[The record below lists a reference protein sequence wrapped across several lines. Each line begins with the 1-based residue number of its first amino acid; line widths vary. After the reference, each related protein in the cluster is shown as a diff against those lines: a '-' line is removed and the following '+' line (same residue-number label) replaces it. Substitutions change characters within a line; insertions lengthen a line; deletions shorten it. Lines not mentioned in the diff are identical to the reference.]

1 MAAFGDDPE
10 LVATFRA
17 EVEQRLASLSRGLL
31 SLEGSPRQR
40 DVLTGLS
47 RDAHTV
53 KGSARML
60 GLDEVVSLAH
70 GAEDVL
76 AAMRDGRLV
85 FDRNNV
91 DLLLSVVDAI
101 GAALPGCDR
110 DISGT
115 TTVLLAAL
123 DGALTRRA
131 PARVGVAAGGS
142 GLPDAPATREVP
154 NGRAAPSPA
163 ASGPFAAAGPLTSSG
178 PFASPGSASPGS
190 ASFAPPSSPGRG
202 EAGVGEAGVGGGN
215 GATPAFPGSE
225 EVRVNGRRVRA
236 ILDAV
241 GEAELGGRRLVRC
254 AQESAALAASLA
266 AAVGLLRR
274 SGPALSPE
282 AAFATQR
289 LTAVSDQ
296 LLAAVAVTRE
306 LAEDHRDRLGLVR
319 GEAIGLAMV
328 PVRHLLSGFP
338 RLVRALA
345 RDSGKDVRVSL
356 AGEDVELDKQVLD
369 AVADALTHLVT
380 NAVDHGAEPSAER
393 VAAGKP
399 AAATIGI
406 RVQSAGGTVT
416 VAVSD
421 DGRGVDVE
429 AVRRAADAQGLPAE
443 ADPLGLL
450 FAPALSTASSVSR
463 VSGRGVGLDAV
474 RAAVESIGGSVAVT
488 TEAGAGTTFTVT
500 VPVTLGVLHCLNV
513 RIGGERYAVP
523 VAAVVETLSLR
534 DCVEQELGGS
544 RVLVRAGQTLPLIDL
559 GAVLGVPGA
568 RQRASALV
576 TRYAGHGPAAWA
588 VEAVEGE
595 AEMVIADLGPF
606 LGGRVRGVS
615 GATIDAD
622 GRIVCVLD
630 LREIA
635 PVDPGPDAGGY
646 DGQESVERPAIRVLV
661 VEDSV
666 GVRELERSILE
677 GAGYEVLTAVDGTE
691 AAAQLSGPP
700 PDLVVTDVEMPGL
713 DGFALTRA
721 VRATPGWAQVPVV
734 IVTSCGSDEDKRE
747 GVRAGASAY
756 LLKSEFDQMELL
768 ETVRRLVGR

>member
-10 LVATFRA
+10 LVATFRT
-17 EVEQRLASLSRGLL
+17 EVEQRLAALTRGLQ
-31 SLEGSPRQR
+31 SLEGSEHQR
-40 DVLTGLS
+40 DILTALS

-70 GAEDVL
+70 GAEDLL
-76 AAMRDGRLV
+76 AALRDGRLV
-85 FDRNNV
+85 PQHDHV
-91 DLLLSVVDAI
+91 ELLLSVFDAI
-101 GAALPGCDR
+101 GAALPGDSR
-110 DISGT
+110 AVAGR

-123 DGALTRRA
+123 DGALARRGA
-131 PARVGVAAGGS
+131 PARVGAGSGGR
-142 GLPDAPATREVP
+142 GLPDGPTPLDPPAGTVPTLATFVAPGLRDVPAPAAAQP
-154 NGRAAPSPA
+154 AAAQPAPAQAPAAAQLAAPSMAGSQA
-163 ASGPFAAAGPLTSSG
+163 A
-178 PFASPGSASPGS
+178 
-190 ASFAPPSSPGRG
+190 APPSR
-202 EAGVGEAGVGGGN
+202 VQ
-215 GATPAFPGSE
+215 GSE

-254 AQESAALAASLA
+254 AQESAGLAAQLA

-274 SGPALSPE
+274 SAPALSPE
-282 AAFATQR
+282 AAFAAQR

-296 LLAAVAVTRE
+296 LLASVSVTRE
-306 LAEDHRDRLGLVR
+306 LAEDHRDRLGQVR

-345 RDSGKDVRVSL
+345 RDSGKEVRVSL
-356 AGEDVELDKQVLD
+356 FGEDVELDKQVLD

-380 NAVDHGAEPSAER
+380 NAVDHGVEPAAER
-393 VAAGKP
+393 AAAGKP
-399 AAATIGI
+399 PAATIGI
-406 RVQSAGGTVT
+406 RVQSAGGRVSI
-416 VAVSD
+416 AVSD
-421 DGRGVDVE
+421 DGRGVDIA
-429 AVRRAADAQGLPAE
+429 AVREAADRQGLPAE

-450 FAPALSTASSVSR
+450 FAPALSTATSVSR
-463 VSGRGVGLDAV
+463 VSGRGMGLDAV
-474 RAAVESIGGSVAVT
+474 RAAVESIGGTVAVS
-488 TEAGAGTTFTVT
+488 TEAGLGTTFTVT

-513 RIGGERYAVP
+513 RIGSERYAVP

-534 DCVEQELGGS
+534 DCPEQELGGA

-568 RQRASALV
+568 REAASALV

-588 VEAVEGE
+588 VQAVDGE
-595 AEMVIADLGPF
+595 SEMVIADLGPF

-630 LREIA
+630 LREIVPLDPA
-635 PVDPGPDAGGY
+635 PLPAGAGAGHVPG
-646 DGQESVERPAIRVLV
+646 QPAELPPARVLV

-677 GAGYEVLTAVDGTE
+677 GAGYTVDTAVDGSDG
-691 AAAQLSGPP
+691 AARLAGPP

-721 VRATPGWAQVPVV
+721 VRANPDWAQVPVV
-734 IVTSCGSDEDKRE
+734 IVTSCGSNEDKRE

-756 LLKSEFDQMELL
+756 LLKSEFDQQELL